1 MERQT
6 HKTEIGTYEIID
18 LQKAAESLA
27 KFENLYEYVID
38 RETSIPEELAK
49 LRNEGKEKTLR
60 FRELM
65 GQKLLNTSLIILLKK
80 FNID

>member
-6 HKTEIGTYEIID
+6 RKTQTGSYEIINMK
-18 LQKAAESLA
+18 KAAESLA
-27 KFENLYEYVID
+27 KFEDFYEYVVN
-38 RETSIPEELAK
+38 RETLIPEELAK

-65 GQKLLNTSLIILLKK
+65 GQKLLNTSFISLLKQFDIK
-80 FNID
+80 

>member
-6 HKTEIGTYEIID
+6 RKKDNGTYEIINIE
-18 LQKAAESLA
+18 KAAESLA
-27 KFENLYEYVID
+27 RFEDLYEYVID

-49 LRNEGKEKTLR
+49 LRSEGKEKTLG

-65 GQKLLNTSLIILLKK
+65 GQKLLNTSLKILLKRFK
-80 FNID
+80 ID

>member
-27 KFENLYEYVID
+27 KFEDFYESIIN
-38 RETSIPEELAK
+38 REATIPEELAK
-49 LRNEGKEKTLR
+49 LRSEGKEKTLR

-65 GQKLLNTSLIILLKK
+65 GQKLLNTSCISLLKQFDIK
-80 FNID
+80 

>member
-6 HKTEIGTYEIID
+6 RKKENGTCEIINIE
-18 LQKAAESLA
+18 KAAESLA
-27 KFENLYEYVID
+27 RFEDLYEYVID
-38 RETSIPEELAK
+38 CETSIPAELAN

-65 GQKLLNTSLIILLKK
+65 GQKLLNTSFINLFKQFDIK
-80 FNID
+80 